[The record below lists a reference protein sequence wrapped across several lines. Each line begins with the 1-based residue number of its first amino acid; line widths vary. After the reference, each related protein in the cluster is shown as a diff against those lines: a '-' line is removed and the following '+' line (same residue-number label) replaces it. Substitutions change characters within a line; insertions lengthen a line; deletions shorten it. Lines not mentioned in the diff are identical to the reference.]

1 MIDDELGAKFQANF
15 CKILKFEKSGDF
27 NGGYETFQEMEI
39 FKSMFVKV
47 IRHCGLIQHHF
58 FFLTTF
64 GKWPFKSFSKF
75 VLNAVSKFLIHSLEV
90 VLLI

>member
-58 FFLTTF
+58 FFS
-64 GKWPFKSFSKF
+64 PR
-75 VLNAVSKFLIHSLEV
+75 LESG
-90 VLLI
+90 LSSPSQNLY